1 MMAEK
6 NGIEKKIKRTNLRT
20 HRIYRAAGL
29 LLGFVLFYAPF
40 AVFQR
45 GLIQA
50 LRLAGRSDIHG
61 QCFRMAIKSVAWG
74 QGLNILTTTGISFLL
89 LSGTAFFFGPI
100 FCGRLCAVGG
110 VGELV
115 SRLVPKPLRKFQV
128 DLQKHLPVAPLRYGA
143 LAGYL
148 LTPALGFSVMCSF
161 CNFTIL
167 ERLVTGGLAWDL
179 GIMSSTFLL
188 TLFVWVFGL
197 GAFAKGG
204 RGYCSYLCPVGAV
217 QSVFHRVG
225 SLLPLAFKIKISR
238 ETCLSCGACE
248 KACPMGALRLEKKS
262 LEYQQDNCIACA
274 DCIHVCP
281 RKSLSYGCG
290 KSGWKTGLETE
301 IKFGTKASG
310 APA

>member
-1 MMAEK
+1 MDDI
-6 NGIEKKIKRTNLRT
+6 NGIEIKIKKVNLRS
-20 HRIYRAAGL
+20 HRIIRATGL

-45 GLIQA
+45 SLI
-50 LRLAGRSDIHG
+50 LAFKLVGRSDIHG

-74 QGLNILTTTGISFLL
+74 QGLNVLTTTGVSFVLL
-89 LSGTAFFFGPI
+89 AFTAVFFGPI
-100 FCGRLCAVGG
+100 FCGRFCAAGG
-110 VGELV
+110 VGELA
-115 SRLVPKPLRKFQV
+115 SRLVPKPFRKYQV
-128 DLQKHLPVAPLRYGA
+128 DFQKHLPVASVRYGA
-143 LAGYL
+143 LVGYL

-167 ERLVTGGLAWDL
+167 ERLVTGVIAWDI

-188 TLFVWVFGL
+188 TLFVWVFVL

-225 SLLPLAFKIKISR
+225 SLLPIAFKIRFSR
-238 ETCLSCGACE
+238 ETCVSCGACE
-248 KACPMGALRLEKKS
+248 KACPMGALRLEEKR
-262 LEYQQDNCIACA
+262 LAYQQDNCIACA

-281 RKSLSYGCG
+281 KKALSYGCG
-290 KSGWKTGLETE
+290 KSGWKTELETE
-301 IKFGTKASG
+301 ISLSKKVSG
-310 APA
+310 VPV